1 MEVRIFV
8 PDHHALVGVKVAPLS
23 TSATAATGAGADST
37 APLVTI
43 AVVVAIVVVGAAAA
57 VAETVSILTG
67 LDAVAVAAGESA
79 EVGPAEAAG
88 AVRLLACRK
97 L

>member
-43 AVVVAIVVVGAAAA
+43 AVVVVGAAEA

-67 LDAVAVAAGESA
+67 LDAVAAAAGESA

>member
-23 TSATAATGAGADST
+23 TSATAATGAAADST

-43 AVVVAIVVVGAAAA
+43 AVVAVVGAAA

-67 LDAVAVAAGESA
+67 LDAVAAAGGSA
-79 EVGPAEAAG
+79 EVVPAEAAG